1 MEPALAAAKAGKHVI
16 VEKPLE
22 VTLKRC
28 DAIIDACDKA
38 GVTLA
43 TIFPSRFH
51 ESAQLMKRA
60 VEQGRFGQL
69 TIGDAYV
76 KWYRTQ
82 QYYDSGAWRGTWA
95 LDGGGA
101 LMNQAIHSVDLLLW
115 LMGPVA
121 EVTAHTATLAHQRI
135 EVEDVAMA
143 TLRFANGALGVIEAT
158 TAAYPGELKRI
169 AIHGSE
175 GSAVLEEEDLKTWAF
190 IKPTA
195 RDKALLERMAGKT
208 QTGGG
213 AADPAAIGHHGHT
226 AMFKDVLKAIGSG
239 SRPLIDGPEGRRSV
253 EVILAIYKAAL
264 TGRSVALP
272 LAKLNGVMPWDAAA
286 VTSLPNHQP
295 WFLGL
300 REHLGHQVKLID
312 VAKVILPPERW
323 PQACAEAE
331 EGTDTG
337 SYGKVILI
345 DDGRWGLVCSEV
357 AEVITLSNEAVKW
370 RKREGVQAGSRPWLA
385 GTVIERMC
393 ALIDSDAFA
402 GMLGGDGPLIA

>member
-1 MEPALAAAKAGKHVI
+1 MATGFGIIGCGMIANFHCKAVADLRNAKVAACYDTRPEAADRLAAQVGCRAYHDLNAMLADPDVQVVTIGTPSGAHMEPAVAAAKAGKHVI

-28 DAIIDACDKA
+28 DAVIKACEA
-38 GVTLA
+38 SGVTLA

-51 ESAQLMKRA
+51 ESSQLLKRA
-60 VEQGRFGQL
+60 VEQGRFGRL

-115 LMGPVA
+115 LMGPVV
-121 EVTAHTATLAHQRI
+121 EVTAHMATLAHERI

-158 TAAYPGELKRI
+158 TAAYPGALKRVE
-169 AIHGSE
+169 IHGSE

-190 IKPTA
+190 AKPTA

-239 SRPLIDGPEGRRSV
+239 ARPLIDGAEGRRSV

-272 LAKLNGVMPWDAAA
+272 LAGD
-286 VTSLPNHQP
+286 PN
-295 WFLGL
+295 L
-300 REHLGHQVKLID
+300 KSK
-312 VAKVILPPERW
+312 AKV
-323 PQACAEAE
+323 
-331 EGTDTG
+331 
-337 SYGKVILI
+337 
-345 DDGRWGLVCSEV
+345 
-357 AEVITLSNEAVKW
+357 
-370 RKREGVQAGSRPWLA
+370 
-385 GTVIERMC
+385 
-393 ALIDSDAFA
+393 
-402 GMLGGDGPLIA
+402 